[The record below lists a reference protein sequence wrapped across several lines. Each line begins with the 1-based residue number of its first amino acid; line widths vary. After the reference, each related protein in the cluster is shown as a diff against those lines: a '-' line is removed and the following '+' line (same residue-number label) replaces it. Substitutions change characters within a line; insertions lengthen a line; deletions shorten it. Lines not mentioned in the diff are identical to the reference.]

1 MQIRSLEMF
10 HVKMDLVAPFET
22 SFGIEKERECI
33 IIRAEERGGEEGWG
47 EVPASSGPWYSHETA
62 KCEWHIIEDFIS
74 KDVIGKEIEKPQDIW
89 KGVVSRIRGHNM
101 AKAGV
106 DMALWDL
113 YSRIEGKSLSKAI
126 GGEKDRI
133 ESGVSIG
140 IKRNLESL
148 IETVK
153 SNVEKGYRRIKL
165 KIKPGWDLEVVREV
179 RKELPDFPMHV
190 DANGAYDMSYLR
202 LFRELDRYNL
212 MMIEQPFSFEDLVQ
226 HSELA
231 RLIRTPI
238 CLDESITSKERA
250 VEAYRIGSC
259 SIINVKPARIG
270 GLTKTLELHDFC
282 VSAGIPIWI
291 GGLLETGI
299 GRAHLVAAASLPGV
313 KYPNDISASSR
324 YYREDIV
331 IPEWSVEDGFIR
343 VPKGRGI
350 GVEVAEEKLLR
361 FAQRRLLIK

>member
-1 MQIRSLEMF
+1 MEIRSIEMF
-10 HVKMDLVAPFET
+10 HVKMNLISPFET
-22 SFGIEKERECI
+22 SFGVEEERECI
-33 IIRAEERGGEEGWG
+33 IVRIEEKGGEEGWG
-47 EVPASSGPWYSHETA
+47 EVPASAGPWYSHETA

-74 KDVIGKEIEKPQDIW
+74 KDIIGKEIKRPEEIW
-89 KGVVSRIRGHNM
+89 KGAVSRIRGHNM

-113 YSRIEGKSLSKAI
+113 YSRLEGKSLSKAI

-140 IKRNLESL
+140 IKKDLDSL
-148 IETVK
+148 VETVK

-165 KIKPGWDLEVVREV
+165 KIKPGWDLEVVRRV
-179 RKELPDFPMHV
+179 REEFPDFPLQV
-190 DANGAYDMSYLR
+190 DANGAYDMGYLR
-202 LFRELDRYNL
+202 LFRELDKYNL

-231 RLIRTPI
+231 KLIRTPI

-250 VEAYRIGSC
+250 IEAYRIGSC

-282 VSAGIPIWI
+282 VSVGIPIWI

-313 KYPNDISASSR
+313 RYPNDISASSR
-324 YYREDIV
+324 YYKEDIV
-331 IPEWSVEDGFIR
+331 TPEWIVKDGFIN
-343 VPKGRGI
+343 VPKNRGI
-350 GVEVAEEKLLR
+350 GVEIVEERLLH
-361 FAQRRLLIK
+361 FTQRRLLIQ